1 MPLHLVGAIAA
12 SASAPTDA
20 AVFFAAIEVADFR
33 YLHFLEVNKQ
43 LFLPSSR
50 CIGSSRRA
58 DPARG
63 GAAGDVQEAAGG
75 GEGLQQVSHSD
86 QERRGPQAAG
96 RRRPGEQAGGGQE
109 GGRRGEEEV

>member
-1 MPLHLVGAIAA
+1 MGCDPPPFLNKGVT
-12 SASAPTDA
+12 P
-20 AVFFAAIEVADFR
+20 FFV
-33 YLHFLEVNKQ
+33 LLENLRRRSLNKVCSC
-43 LFLPSSR
+43 LPSSR
-50 CIGSSRRA
+50 CIGSAGRA

-63 GAAGDVQEAAGG
+63 GASGDVQEAAGG